1 MAKAFSPFVG
11 KLTVA
16 PNATI
21 EVQDG
26 ILNLFGG
33 AVAVFGN
40 PESDM
45 PIDYDDGQVAVGI
58 IMFVELLLEV
68 LAQAKQKP

>member
-1 MAKAFSPFVG
+1 
-11 KLTVA
+11 
-16 PNATI
+16 
-21 EVQDG
+21 VQDG